1 MAFSSS
7 RPAVKS
13 NTLNMK
19 TGLTQ
24 MHKHIRP
31 ACAILRVFILSTQQ
45 EVEKVIYVI
54 HIVRTLTLVSPTV
67 DVNEKV
73 FALQRIIHS
82 NVNSCILVHNEVTHR
97 TNKREFE
104 CKQVRVGPLGLNL
117 PVNVNVHLC
126 MKRASGFP

>member
-54 HIVRTLTLVSPTV
+54 HIVRTLTL
-67 DVNEKV
+67 
-73 FALQRIIHS
+73 L
-82 NVNSCILVHNEVTHR
+82 
-97 TNKREFE
+97 
-104 CKQVRVGPLGLNL
+104 
-117 PVNVNVHLC
+117 HLLLL
-126 MKRASGFP
+126 